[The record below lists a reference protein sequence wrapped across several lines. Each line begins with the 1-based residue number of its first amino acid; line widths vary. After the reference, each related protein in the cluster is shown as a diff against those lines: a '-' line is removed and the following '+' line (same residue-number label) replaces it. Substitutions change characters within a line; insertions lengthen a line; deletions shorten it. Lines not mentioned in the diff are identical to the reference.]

1 MAKIIHNPRSR
12 RILKRFVIDGKYNP
26 YNPSAEILKEINEWA
41 LPSSNYIKKDIKG
54 KYIYTLEPDEL
65 CYVAFSMIRGLP
77 EIKLIARMLYFIR
90 YATDEEISKKD
101 LYEDITD
108 LDNEG
113 FVPKM
118 FASHLE
124 PD

>member
-1 MAKIIHNPRSR
+1 MAKIIHSPRSR
-12 RILKRFVIDGKYNP
+12 RLLKKFVICGKYNP

-54 KYIYTLEPDEL
+54 KLIYTLEPDEL
-65 CYVAFSMIRGLP
+65 YYVAFSMIRGLP

-90 YATDEEISKKD
+90 YSADEEISEQD

-113 FVPKM
+113 FIPKM
-118 FASHLE
+118 FAEHLN